1 MGCEG
6 CAGRAVA
13 AACVRTSKKMDFA
26 PGIDPRERIFDSSLD
41 EAKEMLERVKAGHQ
55 TLTEGISEFLF
66 KGSNNSATTPDFA
79 RKSPELNKYVF

>member
-1 MGCEG
+1 
-6 CAGRAVA
+6 
-13 AACVRTSKKMDFA
+13 MDFA

-66 KGSNNSATTPDFA
+66 KGSNNSATTPIL
-79 RKSPELNKYVF
+79 PENRQSSTNTFFEKYLQVVHPQQSASHGFEP